1 MKDAHREKLRQ
12 LPRERKLYLLQQ
24 NQHIKENRAVDS
36 SLRKS
41 MPTSNSTTSI
51 FPHKGLRTKT
61 TAAMKRSET
70 SGRLLMGN
78 SASHRSLATSLIANS
93 SIEDLS
99 ALPVYE
105 EAAAP
110 PSPMPTPTSP
120 HFPSQQQQ
128 HQQQQQQKQR
138 YQQGGQKKNNQSN
151 HISKKETSVHCE
163 QPGATTCVGTTPI
176 AKSPKPSTTTA
187 YENDPSTTAKSVTIS
202 SPPTSPTANG
212 PTVDKRAATY
222 KYARKNLTSTVRSN
236 RSKVG
241 SMVLEFDALATKLED
256 TTSDESAAWL
266 LLDNKTLPRHYNMNT
281 GTTRSNHINHHP
293 SVSNL
298 FPTASTTMTTPSE
311 TASHSSVHVTGTSAS
326 SSLLSNSYAYQSL
339 SRKDGSHLASLV
351 SSSSPALDDSIKRGR
366 DRNSPYY
373 YVERIKSR

>member
-41 MPTSNSTTSI
+41 MPTSNSSTSI
-51 FPHKGLRTKT
+51 FPHKGLRNK

-78 SASHRSLATSLIANS
+78 SASHRSLATSLLANS
-93 SIEDLS
+93 SVEDLS
-99 ALPVYE
+99 ALPIHDE
-105 EAAAP
+105 AAP

-120 HFPSQQQQ
+120 HFPSQQ
-128 HQQQQQQKQR
+128 HQR
-138 YQQGGQKKNNQSN
+138 YQHGGQKKNNQSN
-151 HISKKETSVHCE
+151 HINNKETLVHHE
-163 QPGATTCVGTTPI
+163 QPGATSISTAAKTPI
-176 AKSPKPSTTTA
+176 VKSLITA
-187 YENDPSTTAKSVTIS
+187 TASGNDPNTATSLNSKSVTIT
-202 SPPTSPTANG
+202 SPPTSPTTTNG
-212 PTVDKRAATY
+212 PIIDKRAATY
-222 KYARKNLTSTVRSN
+222 KYARKNLSSTVHSN

-241 SMVLEFDALATKLED
+241 SMILEFDALANKLED

-298 FPTASTTMTTPSE
+298 FPTASTTTTPSE
-311 TASHSSVHVTGTSAS
+311 TASSVHVAETSAS

-351 SSSSPALDDSIKRGR
+351 SSSSPALDDTIKRGR

>member
-41 MPTSNSTTSI
+41 MPTSNSSTSI

-61 TAAMKRSET
+61 AAAMKRSET

-99 ALPVYE
+99 ALPVHE
-105 EAAAP
+105 ETATATTTTP

-120 HFPSQQQQ
+120 HFPS
-128 HQQQQQQKQR
+128 HQQQQQR

-151 HISKKETSVHCE
+151 HINKKEASIHLK
-163 QPGATTCVGTTPI
+163 QPGATDVNTTPI
-176 AKSPKPSTTTA
+176 AKSPTASENAPSTA
-187 YENDPSTTAKSVTIS
+187 AAKSVSIS
-202 SPPTSPTANG
+202 SPPTSPTTTTSTQGAM
-212 PTVDKRAATY
+212 VDKRAATY
-222 KYARKNLTSTVRSN
+222 KYARKNLTSTIRSN

-241 SMVLEFDALATKLED
+241 SMVLEFDALANKLED
-256 TTSDESAAWL
+256 TASDESAAWL

-298 FPTASTTMTTPSE
+298 FPTASTTTINTPSE
-311 TASHSSVHVTGTSAS
+311 TTSSVHVAETSAS

-351 SSSSPALDDSIKRGR
+351 SSSSPALDDTIKRGR